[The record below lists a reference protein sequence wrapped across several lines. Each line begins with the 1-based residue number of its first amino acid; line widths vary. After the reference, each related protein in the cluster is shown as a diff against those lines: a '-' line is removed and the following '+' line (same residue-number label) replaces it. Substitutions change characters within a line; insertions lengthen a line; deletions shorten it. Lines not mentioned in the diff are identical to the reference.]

1 MVADTLVGK
10 ISRAVL
16 GQTLTTK
23 LYINLTHR
31 GHIVSFD
38 QLSSESEEYLINN
51 SRKRWEQA
59 KPDLHL
65 TWNMD
70 ISGDAFIQGVLM
82 HTAIQSS
89 KNILEVGPGWG
100 RLLKA
105 ILQKNISFKNYYG
118 IDISRENIAY
128 LKNTFQIPNI
138 HFIHGNIE
146 DIKLDT
152 TFDIVIS
159 SLTFKHMYPSF
170 EKALTNIS
178 RYMNKK
184 GMVFFD
190 LLKEGNIAF
199 FEEDGV
205 TFIRYY
211 KKKQIKEIV
220 QRSNLGVVGF
230 DKVIHAPG
238 YSRLLVVAQKN

>member
-1 MVADTLVGK
+1 MKQHLFDRLLR
-10 ISRAVL
+10 IVL
-16 GQTLTTK
+16 GETLYVK
-23 LYINLTHR
+23 SWIKIHR
-31 GHIVSFD
+31 RGCIVNFD
-38 QLSSESEEYLINN
+38 QLSSELEEHLINN
-51 SRKRWEQA
+51 SKKRWEQA

-105 ILQKNISFKNYYG
+105 ILEKNISFKNYYG

-152 TFDIVIS
+152 TFDIIIS

-178 RYMNKK
+178 QYMNKK

-190 LLKEGNIAF
+190 LLKEGNIAY

-211 KKKQIKEIV
+211 KKKQIKEII
-220 QRSNLGVVGF
+220 QRSNLDVVGF
-230 DKVIHAPG
+230 EKVIHAPG
-238 YSRLLVVAQKN
+238 YSRLLVIAQKN

>member
-1 MVADTLVGK
+1 MKQHLFDRLLR
-10 ISRAVL
+10 IVL
-16 GQTLTTK
+16 GETLYVK
-23 LYINLTHR
+23 SWIKIHRR

-105 ILQKNISFKNYYG
+105 ILEKNISFKNYYG

>member
-1 MVADTLVGK
+1 MKQHLFDRLLR
-10 ISRAVL
+10 IVL
-16 GQTLTTK
+16 GETLYVK
-23 LYINLTHR
+23 SWIKIHR
-31 GHIVSFD
+31 RGRIISFN
-38 QLSSESEEYLINN
+38 QLSSESEEHLINN

-59 KPDLHL
+59 KPDLRL

-70 ISGDAFIQGVLM
+70 ISGNAFIQGILM
-82 HTAIQSS
+82 HTTIQSS

-105 ILQKNISFKNYYG
+105 ILEKNISFKNYYG

-128 LKNTFQIPNI
+128 LKSTFQIPNI

-190 LLKEGNIAF
+190 LLKEGNIAY

-211 KKKQIKEIV
+211 KKKQIKEII
-220 QRSNLGVVGF
+220 QRSNLDVVGF